1 MTHDG
6 VASPVSMRLKEGHA
20 LLNLAWTCKVAIP
33 LAVYAVAGPAILV
46 NGPAILVK
54 RTAIPIKRT
63 AILINGNPG
72 SLVCVLDCPERR
84 FNERSPGSCS
94 LHGSVGSS
102 LTPGPP

>member
-33 LAVYAVAGPAILV
+33 LAVYAVAGPAILI
-46 NGPAILVK
+46 NGP
-54 RTAIPIKRT
+54 

-102 LTPGPP
+102 LTPGTPWPCGPRR